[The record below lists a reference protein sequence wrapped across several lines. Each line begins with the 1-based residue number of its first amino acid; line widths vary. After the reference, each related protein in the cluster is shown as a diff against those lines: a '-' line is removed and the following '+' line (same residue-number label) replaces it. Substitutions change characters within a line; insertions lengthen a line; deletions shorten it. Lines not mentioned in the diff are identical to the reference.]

1 MVFCWGSNNID
12 TICKIDLRYNTM
24 HLYIKIDKK
33 GLHFEQR

>member
-1 MVFCWGSNNID
+1 MFPKIINIYS
-12 TICKIDLRYNTM
+12 ICKIDLRYNTM

>member
-1 MVFCWGSNNID
+1 MFPKIINID
-12 TICKIDLRYNTM
+12 SICKIDLRYNTM